1 MSSTTSSPKRIEKVS
16 SDNQVVGFDL
26 FSQLTYMAI
35 LSRGG
40 VTRDRLLEY
49 CGRQRYLTAVFFEY
63 INLMA
68 RSMGVEY
75 TRAFQS
81 VAQRAKAPRVKS
93 LLLRFSASISS
104 GSSESEFVL
113 QEARAEKELYSND
126 YERNVENLRKWT
138 DAYAAVLVAV
148 TLIMVVSQVSSLLG
162 STNASFIYLMLF
174 TLCGVTSVG
183 VFLIY
188 KVAPFETITYD
199 PVSGTT
205 PDRKVAKFLFIIG
218 FPLGLSLG
226 VLGFLILKEN
236 GTSIV
241 TASAVIFAS
250 LGVTLIPSAFLAM
263 RDAARVAHID
273 EELPVFLRAIGSIAG
288 SGGVTLTE
296 ALRRIDTKSYQYLRD
311 PLERLRTR
319 LESGLPTPECWETFS
334 RETGSELV
342 SRTSGMFVDGVEV
355 RCNPSQIG
363 ELCSDYAQRIT
374 ELRAKRKLTA
384 STFTFL
390 TMTMHSVM
398 ALILVFVLEIII
410 KFNSKLSAVQGVSEK
425 DKCIKDVKESI
436 GFVTESQ
443 KAEMAAQGFTL
454 PTPEELCAQVE
465 VFQMG
470 NIETLQ
476 ITIILAVA
484 VLTVANALAP
494 KFSEGGHNLK
504 IITFLAVTCLASAVV
519 MAVVPKVTAALL
531 ATPEDSSGGLVN
543 GIYSVISAGVV

>member
-1 MSSTTSSPKRIEKVS
+1 MNSTTSSRKQIEKVS
-16 SDNQVVGFDL
+16 SDNQVIGFDL

-49 CGRQRYLTAVFFEY
+49 CGRQRYITAVFFEY

-75 TRAFQS
+75 TRAFQA
-81 VAQRAKAPRVKS
+81 VAQRAKAPRIKS

-104 GSSESEFVL
+104 GSSESDFVL
-113 QEARAEKELYSND
+113 QEARAESEHYGND

-162 STNASFIYLMLF
+162 STSASFIYLMLF
-174 TLCGVTSVG
+174 TLGGVTSVG
-183 VFLIY
+183 VYLIY
-188 KVAPFETITYD
+188 KVAPYETITYD

-205 PDRKVAKFLFIIG
+205 PDRKLAKFLFMTCG
-218 FPLGLSLG
+218 PAGLSLG
-226 VLGFLILKEN
+226 VLGFLALLDR
-236 GTSIV
+236 GVSPV
-241 TASAVIFAS
+241 TASGSVFAVTGIS
-250 LGVTLIPSAFLAM
+250 LLPSAFLAM
-263 RDAARVAHID
+263 RDANRVNNID
-273 EELPVFLRAIGSIAG
+273 QELPVFLRAIGSIAG

-319 LESGLPTPECWETFS
+319 LESGLPSVECWETFS

-355 RCNPSQIG
+355 GCNPGQIG
-363 ELCSDYAQRIT
+363 EICSDYAQNIS
-374 ELRAKRKLTA
+374 ELRAKRKLTS
-384 STFTFL
+384 STFSFL
-390 TMTMHSVM
+390 TMTMHAVM

-410 KFNSKLSAVQGVSEK
+410 SFNSKLGSIVGVSDRENCLNQVSVPAGM
-425 DKCIKDVKESI
+425 DTAGIK
-436 GFVTESQ
+436 
-443 KAEMAAQGFTL
+443 L
-454 PTPEELCAQVE
+454 PKPEELCASVD

-470 NIETLQ
+470 NISTLQ
-476 ITIILAVA
+476 TTIILAV
-484 VLTVANALAP
+484 VILTIANALAP
-494 KFSEGGHNLK
+494 KFSEGGNNLK
-504 IITFLAVTCLASAVV
+504 IITFLAVTCLTSGVV
-519 MAVVPKVTAALL
+519 MFVVPKVTAALL
-531 ATPEDSSGGLVN
+531 SSPESGSSGLAM
-543 GIYSVISAGVV
+543 GIYSVISSGVM

>member
-1 MSSTTSSPKRIEKVS
+1 MNSTTSSRKQIEKVS
-16 SDNQVVGFDL
+16 SDNQVIGFDL

-49 CGRQRYLTAVFFEY
+49 CGRQRYITAVFFEY

-75 TRAFQS
+75 TRAFQA
-81 VAQRAKAPRVKS
+81 VAQRAKAPRIKS

-104 GSSESEFVL
+104 GSSESDFVL
-113 QEARAEKELYSND
+113 QEARAESEHYGND

-162 STNASFIYLMLF
+162 STSASFIYLMLF
-174 TLCGVTSVG
+174 TLGGVTSVG
-183 VFLIY
+183 VYLIY
-188 KVAPFETITYD
+188 KVAPYETITYD

-205 PDRKVAKFLFIIG
+205 PDRKLAKFLFMTCG
-218 FPLGLSLG
+218 PAGLSLG
-226 VLGFLILKEN
+226 VLGFLALLDR
-236 GTSIV
+236 GVSPV
-241 TASAVIFAS
+241 TASGSVFAVTGIS
-250 LGVTLIPSAFLAM
+250 LLPSAFLAM
-263 RDAARVAHID
+263 RDANRVNNID
-273 EELPVFLRAIGSIAG
+273 QELPVFLRAIGSIAG

-319 LESGLPTPECWETFS
+319 LESGLPSAECWENFS

-355 RCNPSQIG
+355 GCNPGQIG
-363 ELCSDYAQRIT
+363 EICSDYAQNIS
-374 ELRAKRKLTA
+374 ELRAKRKLTS
-384 STFTFL
+384 STFSFL
-390 TMTMHSVM
+390 TMTMHAVM

-410 KFNSKLSAVQGVSEK
+410 SFNSKLGSIVGVSDRENCLNQVSVPAGM
-425 DKCIKDVKESI
+425 DTAGIK
-436 GFVTESQ
+436 
-443 KAEMAAQGFTL
+443 L
-454 PTPEELCAQVE
+454 PKPEELCASVD

-470 NIETLQ
+470 NISTLQ
-476 ITIILAVA
+476 TTIILAV
-484 VLTVANALAP
+484 VILTIANALAP
-494 KFSEGGHNLK
+494 KFSEGGNNLK
-504 IITFLAVTCLASAVV
+504 IITFLAVTCLTSGVV
-519 MAVVPKVTAALL
+519 MFVVPKVTAALL
-531 ATPEDSSGGLVN
+531 SSPESGSSGLAM
-543 GIYSVISAGVV
+543 GIYSVISSGVM

>member
-1 MSSTTSSPKRIEKVS
+1 MNSTTSSRKQIEKVS
-16 SDNQVVGFDL
+16 SDNQVIGFDL

-49 CGRQRYLTAVFFEY
+49 CGRQRYITAVFFEY

-75 TRAFQS
+75 TRAFQA
-81 VAQRAKAPRVKS
+81 VAQRAKAPRIKS

-104 GSSESEFVL
+104 GSSESDFVL
-113 QEARAEKELYSND
+113 QEARAESEHYGND

-162 STNASFIYLMLF
+162 STSASFIYLMLF
-174 TLCGVTSVG
+174 TLGGVTSVG
-183 VFLIY
+183 VYLIY
-188 KVAPFETITYD
+188 KVAPYETITYD

-205 PDRKVAKFLFIIG
+205 PERKLAKFLFRTWG
-218 FPLGLSLG
+218 PAGRSLG
-226 VLGFLILKEN
+226 VLGGLALLDR
-236 GTSIV
+236 GVSPV
-241 TASAVIFAS
+241 TASGSVFAVTGIS
-250 LGVTLIPSAFLAM
+250 LLPSAFLAM
-263 RDAARVAHID
+263 RDANRVNNID
-273 EELPVFLRAIGSIAG
+273 QELPVFLRAIGSIAG

-319 LESGLPTPECWETFS
+319 LESGLPSAECCETFS

-355 RCNPSQIG
+355 GCNPGQIG
-363 ELCSDYAQRIT
+363 EICSDYAQNIS
-374 ELRAKRKLTA
+374 ELRAKRKLTS
-384 STFTFL
+384 STFSFL
-390 TMTMHSVM
+390 TMTMHAVM

-410 KFNSKLSAVQGVSEK
+410 SFNSKLGSIVGVSDRENCLNQVSVPAGM
-425 DKCIKDVKESI
+425 DTAGIK
-436 GFVTESQ
+436 
-443 KAEMAAQGFTL
+443 L
-454 PTPEELCAQVE
+454 PKPEELCASVD

-470 NIETLQ
+470 NISTLQ
-476 ITIILAVA
+476 TTIILAV
-484 VLTVANALAP
+484 VILTIANALAP
-494 KFSEGGHNLK
+494 KFSEGGNNLK
-504 IITFLAVTCLASAVV
+504 IITFLAVTCLTSGVV
-519 MAVVPKVTAALL
+519 MFVVPKVTAALL
-531 ATPEDSSGGLVN
+531 SSPESGSSGLAM
-543 GIYSVISAGVV
+543 GIYSVISSGVM